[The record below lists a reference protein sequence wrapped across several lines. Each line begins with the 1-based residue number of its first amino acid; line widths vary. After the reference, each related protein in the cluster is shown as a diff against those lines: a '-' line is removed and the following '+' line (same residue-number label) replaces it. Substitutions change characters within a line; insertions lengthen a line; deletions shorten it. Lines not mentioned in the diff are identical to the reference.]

1 MITALSVWWAWITF
15 GLGLLMMEAL
25 VPAYIFLGFA
35 IGAIVTGL
43 IIVLN
48 LPGTGWI
55 INSIPVTLVFFSLV
69 SGASW
74 IALRLSFG
82 PRRGR
87 VKSFDRDINDDP

>member
-15 GLGLLMMEAL
+15 GLGLLIMEAL

-35 IGAIVTGL
+35 IGAIITGL
-43 IIVLN
+43 IMWIN
-48 LPGTGWI
+48 LPGTNWI
-55 INSIPVTLVFFSLV
+55 NTSVPVTLVFFSLV

-87 VKSFDRDINDDP
+87 VKFFDRDINDS